1 MAEEQP
7 SPVDIRNLVDTA
19 DGDREFIRELIG
31 IFIEDAGKQLAAIRS
46 LLAGGP
52 GEELARRAHSIKG
65 SSANMGAESMQA
77 VAHALELAG
86 KGQGPGD
93 LAELANRLES
103 EFDRAKAYLLAWIEG
118 EI

>member
-1 MAEEQP
+1 VADDQP
-7 SPVDIRNLVDTA
+7 SPVDPTNLVDTA
-19 DGDREFIRELIG
+19 EGDREFIRELIG
-31 IFIEDAGKQLAAIRS
+31 IFIEDTVEQLSAIRD

-65 SSANMGAESMQA
+65 SSANMGAEEMRS

-93 LAELANRLES
+93 LAELADRLEV
-103 EFDRAKAYLLAWIEG
+103 EFERAKHFFLEWIEG
-118 EI
+118 DI